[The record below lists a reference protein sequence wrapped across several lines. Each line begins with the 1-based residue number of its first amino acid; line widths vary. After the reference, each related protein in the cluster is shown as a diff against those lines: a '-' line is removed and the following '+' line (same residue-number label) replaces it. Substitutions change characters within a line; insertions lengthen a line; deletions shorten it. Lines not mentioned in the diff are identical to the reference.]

1 VRERSGQRLV
11 VTGLTAALLTVPV
24 ACAKTPDPQVV
35 GTWRCHELQPT
46 PYEIMDFDLAVEPA
60 GRFTV
65 NADANGQLETGA
77 FVFNFT
83 GSGKLTTPKDQF
95 IAIYKEITFHS
106 ASLDG
111 VPYSDED
118 LAKFAQQTLD
128 AVGYTF
134 TIDRLTA
141 DELAMHDKTSQTVC
155 ARAEEQEMTQ
165 TEPRL

>member
-1 VRERSGQRLV
+1 MPGQTLASM
-11 VTGLTAALLTVPV
+11 GLAALLLASPV
-24 ACAKTPDPQVV
+24 ACAKKPNPEVV

-46 PYEIMDFDLAVEPA
+46 PYEIMDFDLTVEPA
-60 GRFTV
+60 GRFMV
-65 NADANGQLETGA
+65 NADANGQLETGE

-141 DELAMHDKTSQTVC
+141 DELAMHDKTSHTVC
-155 ARAEEQEMTQ
+155 AR
-165 TEPRL
+165 TEG